1 MLVMNPHLTKLET
14 SIRGIQASIQRIEK
28 QMAELL
34 KKATEKKKSNEKAV
48 EVLSE
53 DAMEEENGEEEN
65 MGIEKYEVV
74 EKN

>member
-1 MLVMNPHLTKLET
+1 MLVTNPHLTKLET

-28 QMAELL
+28 QMVELL